1 MQGKVKLQALAS
13 YMKCITLIFFLKIF
27 SSTFTPPSP
36 VTAAIILRPKTTTIS
51 ERAELNME
59 ETGEEEEV
67 VLEEADIQ
75 PHLQPHKL
83 KRSSSRSGLELAHR
97 QLSRN
102 ITEDD
107 EDIIKIKEYME
118 QKGL

>member
-1 MQGKVKLQALAS
+1 
-13 YMKCITLIFFLKIF
+13 MKNIDHESHLR
-27 SSTFTPPSP
+27 P

-51 ERAELNME
+51 ERAELQME
-59 ETGEEEEV
+59 ETGEEAVEETD
-67 VLEEADIQ
+67 LGDLQ
-75 PHLQPHKL
+75 PPLQPHKL
-83 KRSSSRSGLELAHR
+83 KRSSSRNGMELGAHR

>member
-1 MQGKVKLQALAS
+1 M
-13 YMKCITLIFFLKIF
+13 
-27 SSTFTPPSP
+27 
-36 VTAAIILRPKTTTIS
+36 TAAIILRPKTTTIS

-67 VLEEADIQ
+67 VLEDADLQ

-83 KRSSSRSGLELAHR
+83 KRSSSRNGLELAHR

>member
-1 MQGKVKLQALAS
+1 M
-13 YMKCITLIFFLKIF
+13 
-27 SSTFTPPSP
+27 
-36 VTAAIILRPKTTTIS
+36 LRPKTTTIS

-59 ETGEEEEV
+59 ETGEEVVEDIVEETPSQSQ
-67 VLEEADIQ
+67 L
-75 PHLQPHKL
+75 HPHKL
-83 KRSSSRSGLELAHR
+83 KRCSSRNGMELGTHR

>member
-1 MQGKVKLQALAS
+1 
-13 YMKCITLIFFLKIF
+13 MKCITLFFFLKIF
-27 SSTFTPPSP
+27 SSTFPPPSP

-59 ETGEEEEV
+59 ETGEEEVEV
-67 VLEEADIQ
+67 ESDLQ
-75 PHLQPHKL
+75 PSLLPHKL
-83 KRSSSRSGLELAHR
+83 KRSSSRNGLELGTHR

>member
-1 MQGKVKLQALAS
+1 M
-13 YMKCITLIFFLKIF
+13 
-27 SSTFTPPSP
+27 
-36 VTAAIILRPKTTTIS
+36 TAAIILRPKTTTIS

-59 ETGEEEEV
+59 ETGEEEE
-67 VLEEADIQ
+67 EEMEDIQ
-75 PHLQPHKL
+75 PHLQPQKL
-83 KRSSSRSGLELAHR
+83 KRSSSRNGLELAHR

>member
-1 MQGKVKLQALAS
+1 M
-13 YMKCITLIFFLKIF
+13 
-27 SSTFTPPSP
+27 
-36 VTAAIILRPKTTTIS
+36 TAAIILRPKTTTIS

-59 ETGEEEEV
+59 ETGVEEEV
-67 VLEEADIQ
+67 VVEDEDIQ

-83 KRSSSRSGLELAHR
+83 KRSSSRNGLELAHR
-97 QLSRN
+97 QMSRN

>member
-1 MQGKVKLQALAS
+1 M
-13 YMKCITLIFFLKIF
+13 
-27 SSTFTPPSP
+27 
-36 VTAAIILRPKTTTIS
+36 TAAIILRPKTTTIS

-59 ETGEEEEV
+59 ETGEEEEEV
-67 VLEEADIQ
+67 VVEGLEDIQ
-75 PHLQPHKL
+75 PHLLQHHKL
-83 KRSSSRSGLELAHR
+83 KRSSSRNGLDMAHR

>member
-1 MQGKVKLQALAS
+1 M
-13 YMKCITLIFFLKIF
+13 
-27 SSTFTPPSP
+27 
-36 VTAAIILRPKTTTIS
+36 TAAIILRPKTTTIS

-59 ETGEEEEV
+59 ETGEEEE
-67 VLEEADIQ
+67 EEVEDIQ

-83 KRSSSRSGLELAHR
+83 KRSSSRNGLELAHR

>member
-1 MQGKVKLQALAS
+1 
-13 YMKCITLIFFLKIF
+13 MKNIDHESHLR
-27 SSTFTPPSP
+27 P

-51 ERAELNME
+51 ERAELQME
-59 ETGEEEEV
+59 ETGEEEAV
-67 VLEEADIQ
+67 EEADLGDLQ
-75 PHLQPHKL
+75 PPLQPHKL
-83 KRSSSRSGLELAHR
+83 KRSSSRNGMELGAHR

>member
-1 MQGKVKLQALAS
+1 
-13 YMKCITLIFFLKIF
+13 MKNIDHESHLR
-27 SSTFTPPSP
+27 P

-51 ERAELNME
+51 ERAELQME
-59 ETGEEEEV
+59 ETGEEAV
-67 VLEEADIQ
+67 GEAELGELQ
-75 PHLQPHKL
+75 PPLQPHKL
-83 KRSSSRSGLELAHR
+83 KRSSSRNGMELGAHR